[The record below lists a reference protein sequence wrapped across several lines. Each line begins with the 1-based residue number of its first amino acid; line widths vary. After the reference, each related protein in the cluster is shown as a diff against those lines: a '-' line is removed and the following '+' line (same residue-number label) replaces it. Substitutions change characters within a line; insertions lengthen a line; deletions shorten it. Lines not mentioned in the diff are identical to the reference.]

1 MCNVSLLKS
10 RFDRLNGNQILE
22 PLINKKK
29 KKPTVLQSFLLFGD
43 LTLCIT
49 VTFKKGSIH
58 GRASLL
64 HL

>member
-1 MCNVSLLKS
+1 MCDVSLLKS
-10 RFDRLNGNQILE
+10 RFDRLNGSKILK
-22 PLINKKK
+22 PLEKK
-29 KKPTVLQSFLLFGD
+29 KKPTVLRSFLLFGD

-58 GRASLL
+58 GRESLL